1 MTNQPLSHSH
11 PDDATLDRL
20 RAGLLDDNADVHAH
34 VETCAVCRQR
44 LAVWDRLARA
54 LPAGSLP
61 AGTLTDQLRVR
72 RQAALAGL
80 PAAGR
85 ATGERRWAPQYLAMA
100 AAVTAVA
107 IGVGA
112 FLALDRD
119 GSDASPDTLSAQA
132 ERPTDIYADID
143 FYLWLTKEG
152 LPENTTGNAS

>member
-1 MTNQPLSHSH
+1 MTIQPLSHSH

-20 RAGLLDDNADVHAH
+20 RAGLLNDNADVRAH
-34 VETCAVCRQR
+34 VETCAFCRQR
-44 LAVWDRLARA
+44 LAIWDRLARA

-61 AGTLTDQLRVR
+61 AGALADQLRVR

-80 PAAGR
+80 
-85 ATGERRWAPQYLAMA
+85 ATGRTSDARRWAPQYLAMA

-107 IGVGA
+107 IGVGV
-112 FLALDRD
+112 FLALDHD

-132 ERPTDIYADID
+132 DRPTDIYADID

-152 LPENTTGNAS
+152 LPDNTAGNAS